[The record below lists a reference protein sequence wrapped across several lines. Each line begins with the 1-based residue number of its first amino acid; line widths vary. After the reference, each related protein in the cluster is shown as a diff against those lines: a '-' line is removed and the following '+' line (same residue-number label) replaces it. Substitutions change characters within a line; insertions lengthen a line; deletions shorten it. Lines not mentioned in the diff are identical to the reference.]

1 MEEEDLKIR
10 RLPPD
15 VASRIAAGEVIE
27 RPASVL
33 KELLEN
39 SLDAGAKRVQ
49 VESLEAGK
57 QVLRVCD
64 DGVGMAPEDCRLAFE
79 RHTTSKI
86 ATLEDLERLATFGFR
101 GEALFSIAAVSRASL
116 TSTRHGRRS
125 GWRVDL
131 EGGRISSEHEAPPVP
146 GTTIEVRDLFFNTPA
161 RAKFLKS
168 DASERSHLTRVIEE
182 AALAHPEVAFA
193 FKSDGRAALK
203 LAAHAEGSTEP
214 VLRARVREVLGDDLA
229 PGLLWVS
236 EDHPGLRLRAF
247 IAPVELMAPT
257 RNLQFWFLNRRPIA
271 SRLLQQALYRAYDAF
286 RARDRHPV
294 CVVWLEMPA
303 DRFDVNVHPAKREVR
318 LRAERPVFEAVS
330 VAFSGA
336 LLRSK
341 GIPTVTR
348 PPALSPHEMRRAIGG
363 YSAAVR
369 HETVA
374 DGKPAGPFANFEPGL
389 GLGEP
394 WAGPVA
400 GRPRWYT
407 PPFKFLG
414 QIEQAYLVF
423 DAAGGLLLVDQH
435 AAQERILFERYVSE
449 LKSGRVRSQ
458 TLMLPMAIELPA
470 SQVQQVLA
478 QADRLAS
485 AGFEVQS
492 FGKTI
497 VHVTAAPAVFL
508 KAADLKDL
516 VHRVI
521 DDLESPGSAAAD
533 VKRRALA
540 TIACKAAVKAHDRLG
555 AAEALGL
562 LEDLKECEDGTACP
576 HGRPSMISLTRDEL
590 ARRFHR
596 PGAPPQ

>member
-1 MEEEDLKIR
+1 
-10 RLPPD
+10 
-15 VASRIAAGEVIE
+15 
-27 RPASVL
+27 
-33 KELLEN
+33 
-39 SLDAGAKRVQ
+39 
-49 VESLEAGK
+49 
-57 QVLRVCD
+57 
-64 DGVGMAPEDCRLAFE
+64 
-79 RHTTSKI
+79 
-86 ATLEDLERLATFGFR
+86 
-101 GEALFSIAAVSRASL
+101 
-116 TSTRHGRRS
+116 
-125 GWRVDL
+125 
-131 EGGRISSEHEAPPVP
+131 
-146 GTTIEVRDLFFNTPA
+146 
-161 RAKFLKS
+161 
-168 DASERSHLTRVIEE
+168 
-182 AALAHPEVAFA
+182 
-193 FKSDGRAALK
+193 
-203 LAAHAEGSTEP
+203 
-214 VLRARVREVLGDDLA
+214 
-229 PGLLWVS
+229 
-236 EDHPGLRLRAF
+236 
-247 IAPVELMAPT
+247 
-257 RNLQFWFLNRRPIA
+257 
-271 SRLLQQALYRAYDAF
+271 
-286 RARDRHPV
+286 
-294 CVVWLEMPA
+294 
-303 DRFDVNVHPAKREVR
+303 
-318 LRAERPVFEAVS
+318 
-330 VAFSGA
+330 
-336 LLRSK
+336 
-341 GIPTVTR
+341 
-348 PPALSPHEMRRAIGG
+348 MRRAIGG

-369 HETVA
+369 PETVA
-374 DGKPAGPFANFEPGL
+374 DGKPAGPFVNFEPGL